1 MDAFDNLGGRTV
13 VGNIDVLDDR
23 RKLGNGG
30 EGPGGGGLR
39 DEGQKWSFPDEDI
52 RVSLNADW
60 KISNNHFGKNSFDDA
75 LEFTVIARVGGDYQ
89 SGFFKGKIISAR

>member
-1 MDAFDNLGGRTV
+1 MDAFDNFGVRTV
-13 VGNIDVLDDR
+13 VGDVDVFHDR
-23 RKLGNGG
+23 RILGDSSVS
-30 EGPGGGGLR
+30 PGGGGLR

-60 KISNNHFGKNSFDDA
+60 KISNTHFGKNSFDDA